1 MSEEVRQ
8 MGGSILVENAVKTFK
23 GNVHAVKGISLEA
36 KEGEFFAFLGP
47 NGAGKSTT
55 VQLLTTL
62 LKPTSGRM
70 EVAGIDVNKEPEKV
84 RLQIGVALQETGID
98 PDLKGI
104 ELLEFQARLFGF
116 SKKAARSRAEELLE
130 LVGLTEDA
138 DRLSGKYSGG
148 MRRRLDLAMT
158 LVHQPKILFLD
169 EPTTG
174 LDPSNRKSIW
184 KEIKRLNKEEGT
196 TIFLTTQYL
205 EEADQLADRISI
217 INKGEI
223 VATGTPE
230 ELKRTLGFDAIVL
243 EFDSEEQS
251 TRAQELIGTMDLQ
264 AERLKNEVTIYAENG
279 TAIVADVIRR
289 LDEHQLQPDRLNV
302 QPPSLD
308 DVFIQVTNE
317 QKKEASSNG

>member
-1 MSEEVRQ
+1 MN
-8 MGGSILVENAVKTFK
+8 GTIHVENIEKTFK
-23 GNVHAVKGISLEA
+23 GDVKAVRGVSFNVAD
-36 KEGEFFAFLGP
+36 GEFFAFLGP

-62 LKPTSGRM
+62 LKPTSGKL
-70 EVAGIDVNKEPEKV
+70 EVAGYDVNKDPEKV
-84 RLQIGVALQETGID
+84 RLSIGVALQETGID
-98 PDLKGI
+98 PDLKGR

-116 SKKAARSRAEELLE
+116 SKKEAKKRAEELLE

-174 LDPSNRKSIW
+174 LDPANRKAIW
-184 KEIKRLNKEEGT
+184 REIKRLNKEEGT

-217 INKGEI
+217 INKGQI
-223 VATGTPE
+223 VATGTPA

-243 EFDSEEQS
+243 QFDEEDEAISAYEAVASDEYQ
-251 TRAQELIGTMDLQ
+251 T
-264 AERLKNEVTIYAENG
+264 ERVKNDVTILAENG
-279 TAIVADVIRR
+279 TSILADVIRK
-289 LDEHQLQPDRLNV
+289 LDERNLHPAQLNV
-302 QPPSLD
+302 KPPSLD

-317 QKKEASSNG
+317 QKEGGLNE

>member
-1 MSEEVRQ
+1 MNGAIHVNN
-8 MGGSILVENAVKTFK
+8 VVKTFK
-23 GNVHAVKGISLEA
+23 GDVQAVRGVSFDVA
-36 KEGEFFAFLGP
+36 EGEFFAFLGP

-62 LKPTSGRM
+62 LKPTSGTM
-70 EVAGIDVNKEPEKV
+70 EVAGYDVNKDPEKV
-84 RLQIGVALQETGID
+84 RLSIGVALQETGID
-98 PDLKGI
+98 PDLKGR

-116 SKKAARSRAEELLE
+116 SKKQAKERAAELLE

-138 DRLSGKYSGG
+138 DRMSGKYSGG

-158 LVHQPKILFLD
+158 LVHKPKILFLD

-174 LDPSNRKSIW
+174 LDPTNRKAIW

-217 INKGEI
+217 INKGQI

-230 ELKRTLGFDAIVL
+230 ELKRTLGLDAVVLQFDEEDDAIKAYEAVSSP
-243 EFDSEEQS
+243 DYQ
-251 TRAQELIGTMDLQ
+251 T
-264 AERLKNEVTIYAENG
+264 ERLKNDVTILAENG
-279 TAIVADVIRR
+279 TSILADVIRK
-289 LDEHQLQPDRLNV
+289 LDEQNLHPAQLNV
-302 QPPSLD
+302 KPPSLD
-308 DVFIQVTNE
+308 DVFIQVTND
-317 QKKEASSNG
+317 KKEGAVHE

>member
-1 MSEEVRQ
+1 
-8 MGGSILVENAVKTFK
+8 MGGKIYVEDVVKTFK
-23 GNVHAVKGISLEA
+23 GNVQAVKGVSLQVGD
-36 KEGEFFAFLGP
+36 GEFFAFLGP

-62 LKPTSGRM
+62 LKPTSGKL
-70 EVAGIDVNKEPEKV
+70 EVAGFDVKKEPEKV
-84 RLQIGVALQETGID
+84 RLEIGVALQETGID

-104 ELLEFQARLFGF
+104 ELLELQARLFGF

-130 LVGLTEDA
+130 LVDLTDDA
-138 DRLSGKYSGG
+138 YRLSGKYSGG

-174 LDPSNRKSIW
+174 LDPMNRKAIW

-230 ELKRTLGFDAIVL
+230 ELKRTLGFDAILL
-243 EFDSEEQS
+243 EFDTDEKAVH
-251 TRAQELIGTMDLQ
+251 AQQLAHQMRHSAEL
-264 AERLKNEVTIYAENG
+264 LKNEVTIYAENG
-279 TAIVADVIRR
+279 TSILVDLIRT
-289 LDEHQLQPDRLNV
+289 LDEHGLHPSKLNV

-308 DVFIQVTNE
+308 DVFIQVTKE
-317 QKKEASSNG
+317 QKKEVETSE

>member
-1 MSEEVRQ
+1 MN
-8 MGGSILVENAVKTFK
+8 GAIHVENAVKTFK
-23 GNVHAVKGISLEA
+23 GDIKAVRGVSFDIA
-36 KEGEFFAFLGP
+36 EGEFFAFLGP

-62 LKPTSGRM
+62 LKPTSGKL
-70 EVAGIDVNKEPEKV
+70 EVAGYDVSKDPEKV
-84 RLQIGVALQETGID
+84 RLSIGVALQETGID
-98 PDLKGI
+98 PDLKGR

-116 SKKAARSRAEELLE
+116 TKKEAKKRADELLE

-174 LDPSNRKSIW
+174 LDPANRKAIW
-184 KEIKRLNKEEGT
+184 REIKRLNKEEGT

-217 INKGEI
+217 INKGQI
-223 VATGTPE
+223 VATGTPA
-230 ELKRTLGFDAIVL
+230 ELKRTLGLDAVVLQFD
-243 EFDSEEQS
+243 EEEDAVK
-251 TRAQELIGTMDLQ
+251 AQQ
-264 AERLKNEVTIYAENG
+264 AVASPDYQTERVKNDITILTENG
-279 TAIVADVIRR
+279 TSILADVIRK
-289 LDEHQLQPDRLNV
+289 LDEQNLHPAQLNV
-302 QPPSLD
+302 KPPSLD

-317 QKKEASSNG
+317 QKEGDSIE

>member
-1 MSEEVRQ
+1 
-8 MGGSILVENAVKTFK
+8 MGGTIHVENVIKTFK
-23 GNVHAVKGISLEA
+23 GNVQAVKGVSFDIGD
-36 KEGEFFAFLGP
+36 GEFFAFLGP

-55 VQLLTTL
+55 VQMLTTL
-62 LKPTSGRM
+62 IKPTSGQLT
-70 EVAGIDVNKEPEKV
+70 VAGFDVRKDPEKV
-84 RLQIGVALQETGID
+84 RLEIGVALQETGID

-116 SKKAARSRAEELLE
+116 SKKSARIRAEELLE

-174 LDPSNRKSIW
+174 LDPSNRQTIW

-223 VATGTPE
+223 VATGTTN
-230 ELKRTLGFDAIVL
+230 ELKRTFGFDAIFL
-243 EFDSEEQS
+243 QFETEEQ
-251 TRAQELIGTMDLQ
+251 AQKAHYATNHLGRNVELV
-264 AERLKNEVTIYAENG
+264 KNELTIFAENG
-279 TAIVADVIRR
+279 TTLLVELIR
-289 LDEHQLQPDRLNV
+289 LLGDQQLYPTTLNV

-308 DVFIQVTNE
+308 DVFIQVTKE
-317 QKKEASSNG
+317 QEKEGVAYE

>member
-1 MSEEVRQ
+1 MN
-8 MGGSILVENAVKTFK
+8 GIIHVEHIEKTFK
-23 GNVHAVKGISLEA
+23 GDVKAVRDVSFDVA
-36 KEGEFFAFLGP
+36 EGEFFAFLGP

-62 LKPTSGRM
+62 LKPTAGKL
-70 EVAGIDVNKEPEKV
+70 EVAGYDVSKDPEKV
-84 RLQIGVALQETGID
+84 RLSIGVALQETGID
-98 PDLKGI
+98 PDLKGR

-116 SKKAARSRAEELLE
+116 SKKEAKKRAEELLE

-174 LDPSNRKSIW
+174 LDPANRKAIW
-184 KEIKRLNKEEGT
+184 REIKRLNKEEGT

-217 INKGEI
+217 INKGQI
-223 VATGTPE
+223 VATGTPA
-230 ELKRTLGFDAIVL
+230 ELKRTLGLDAIVL
-243 EFDSEEQS
+243 QFEEEEEAKSAYEAVSSDEYQ
-251 TRAQELIGTMDLQ
+251 T
-264 AERLKNEVTIYAENG
+264 ERVKNDVTILAENG
-279 TAIVADVIRR
+279 TSILADVIRK
-289 LDEHQLQPDRLNV
+289 LDERNLHPAQLNV
-302 QPPSLD
+302 KPPSLD
-308 DVFIQVTNE
+308 DVFIQVTKDQKEGGLNE
-317 QKKEASSNG
+317 